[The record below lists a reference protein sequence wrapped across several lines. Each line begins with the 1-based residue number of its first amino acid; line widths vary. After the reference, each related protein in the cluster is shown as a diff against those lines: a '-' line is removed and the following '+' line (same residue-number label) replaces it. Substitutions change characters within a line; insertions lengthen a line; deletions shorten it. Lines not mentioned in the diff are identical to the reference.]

1 MIPSLRFIVSGLL
14 VSAACTQA
22 LDAANVT
29 KHKKHKCGG
38 PKPSQGLPVLDLIG
52 DTASIVG
59 HTPNITGHS
68 PNATSHLPDIIAQ
81 TDNVTTHKDDI
92 TVQADNITGQTGDV
106 TGQTGSIAGQ
116 TDSITSKTGNI
127 TGQTDNVT
135 GQTGSIAGQTD
146 SITSKTGNVTGQT
159 DNVTG
164 QTDNAS
170 NATIVRCGTPRLSK
184 QEQTELK
191 ESLGSVHNITKRQ
204 GQQQFNIPTY
214 VTVVAKDHTMEG
226 GYLSET
232 QIQNKLDEVRE
243 LWSFGFH
250 LDDSVDRVQHYVR
263 PDLFQDTTGFLN
275 KDALELLGEF
285 HRGPRD
291 YASLNIIFVFR
302 LADRHTLQEFPD
314 GGYTFSSAGVD
325 GKASI
330 PTRKIWENHDGW
342 EKFEAED
349 GIVISSATI
358 EKVAHG
364 RALNVKRT
372 LSHELGHWLGLL
384 HTDSEVTASGVRVKS
399 VPDENDC
406 DMIND
411 GFSDTPTHILS
422 QEARNVWEQCPKNP
436 GERSIPPVFTC
447 TRMDNRPDPIFNLM
461 VSISY
466 GNCPVHG
473 LTNQQQRR
481 ALETYSEIRLPFKE
495 EMQKIGITVG
505 SRQQANNQ
513 AQTQPN
519 RHHQTNNQRRP
530 QSKWHQQWN
539 HQPQSNWNQQA
550 NNQGRPQSNWN
561 QQANNQRRPQSKW
574 HQQWNHQPQS
584 NWNQW
589 NAQNA
594 QNARNSQRE
603 GCLGQA
609 RADFDYRVQEAL
621 YHKYNELRA
630 NYDSISQ
637 QAGQYSYNPQYHR
650 WVAETINNAADDFH
664 RQWNHFKDDRAS
676 HWEPFRQLHR
686 TEQSRC

>member
-106 TGQTGSIAGQ
+106 TGQTGNISNMTGDVTGQTDNVTGQTGSIAGQ
-116 TDSITSKTGNI
+116 TDNITSKTGNI

-135 GQTGSIAGQTD
+135 GQT
-146 SITSKTGNVTGQT
+146 
-159 DNVTG
+159 
-164 QTDNAS
+164 DNAS
-170 NATIVRCGTPRLSK
+170 NATTVQCGTPRLST
-184 QEQTELK
+184 QDQTELK
-191 ESLGSVHNITKRQ
+191 ETLESVHNITKRQ
-204 GQQQFNIPTY
+204 GQQNFKIPTY

-243 LWSFGFH
+243 LWSFGFQ
-250 LDDSVDRVQHYVR
+250 LDLSVDRVQHYVR
-263 PDLFQDTTGFLN
+263 PDLFQGTTGFLN
-275 KDALELLGEF
+275 KDSLDLLREF

-302 LADRHTLQEFPD
+302 FRDQHTLQEFPD
-314 GGYTFSSAGVD
+314 GGYTYSSSGVH
-325 GKASI
+325 GEASI
-330 PTRKIWENHDGW
+330 PTRKIWENPTGW
-342 EKFEAED
+342 EESEAKD

-358 EKVAHG
+358 EKVAHR
-364 RALNVKRT
+364 RAPNVKRI

-384 HTDSEVTASGVRVKS
+384 HTDSEVRTSSVRVKS

-461 VSISY
+461 VSISH

-513 AQTQPN
+513 
-519 RHHQTNNQRRP
+519 
-530 QSKWHQQWN
+530 
-539 HQPQSNWNQQA
+539 
-550 NNQGRPQSNWN
+550 GRPQSNWN
-561 QQANNQRRPQSKW
+561 QW
-574 HQQWNHQPQS
+574 
-584 NWNQW
+584 
-589 NAQNA
+589 NA

-609 RADFDYRVQEAL
+609 TADFDYRVQEAL

-637 QAGQYSYNPQYHR
+637 QAGQYSGITLR
-650 WVAETINNAADDFH
+650 TIGRVIGSRIANFIGQSKAAV
-664 RQWNHFKDDRAS
+664 NM
-676 HWEPFRQLHR
+676 
-686 TEQSRC
+686 